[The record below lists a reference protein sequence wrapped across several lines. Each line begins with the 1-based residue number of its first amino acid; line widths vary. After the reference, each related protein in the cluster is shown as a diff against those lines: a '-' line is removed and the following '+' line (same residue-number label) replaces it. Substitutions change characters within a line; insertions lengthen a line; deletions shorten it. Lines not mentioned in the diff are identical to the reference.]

1 MCAIELPP
9 MCKSCMRLLGA
20 MQFAASETCHARA
33 HAAPHMGS
41 ARAKPFVRALR
52 GRIFV
57 LIIFTWCVRL

>member
-9 MCKSCMRLLGA
+9 MCTPCMRFLDA

-33 HAAPHMGS
+33 HAAQHMGS
-41 ARAKPFVRALR
+41 ARAKPFVRALF

-57 LIIFTWCVRL
+57 LIILTWCVRL